1 MYKRQRLKYSLK
13 PVVTAVQGRALGGGC
28 ELVLY
33 SPIVVA
39 ASETYIG
46 LVEAGVGLLPS
57 GGGLAEM
64 ADRILRTSHKFDDKQ
79 ASMTKVL
86 TNIAFAKVSTNAFEA
101 RRYGYLRDTDTI
113 IFNTAQRVEVA
124 LKRAKY
130 EAETNYIP
138 NPRHQYI
145 ALGEDFK
152 ALIQGQLDAQRRGH
166 FISDHDYHIAL
177 NIATILAGGDLPR
190 NTFINQR
197 YIQSLEKI
205 GFIDLLKSKKSYE
218 RIAHMLK
225 TGKPLRN

>member
-1 MYKRQRLKYSLK
+1 M
-13 PVVTAVQGRALGGGC
+13 TAVQGRALG
-28 ELVLY
+28 
-33 SPIVVA
+33 VVA
-39 ASETYIG
+39 CEKLDFTHLLLSLQVKRIG

-130 EAETNYIP
+130 EAENKLYS
-138 NPRHQYI
+138 
-145 ALGEDFK
+145 E
-152 ALIQGQLDAQRRGH
+152 
-166 FISDHDYHIAL
+166 S
-177 NIATILAGGDLPR
+177 
-190 NTFINQR
+190 
-197 YIQSLEKI
+197 
-205 GFIDLLKSKKSYE
+205 
-218 RIAHMLK
+218 
-225 TGKPLRN
+225 

>member
-1 MYKRQRLKYSLK
+1 MK

-86 TNIAFAKVSTNAFEA
+86 TNIAFAKT
-101 RRYGYLRDTDTI
+101 LT
-113 IFNTAQRVEVA
+113 
-124 LKRAKY
+124 
-130 EAETNYIP
+130 
-138 NPRHQYI
+138 
-145 ALGEDFK
+145 
-152 ALIQGQLDAQRRGH
+152 
-166 FISDHDYHIAL
+166 
-177 NIATILAGGDLPR
+177 
-190 NTFINQR
+190 
-197 YIQSLEKI
+197 
-205 GFIDLLKSKKSYE
+205 
-218 RIAHMLK
+218 
-225 TGKPLRN
+225 PLRHVVMVIYVIQIRLFSIQHNVSKLRSNVRNMKQKQTIFRILDINISL

>member
-1 MYKRQRLKYSLK
+1 MKKAHEDGLVDDVVAQSIDKLHYSFNRLKYSLK

-64 ADRILRTSHKFDDKQ
+64 ADRMLRTSHKFDDKQ

-124 LKRAKY
+124 LKRAK
-130 EAETNYIP
+130 I
-138 NPRHQYI
+138 
-145 ALGEDFK
+145 
-152 ALIQGQLDAQRRGH
+152 
-166 FISDHDYHIAL
+166 
-177 NIATILAGGDLPR
+177 
-190 NTFINQR
+190 
-197 YIQSLEKI
+197 
-205 GFIDLLKSKKSYE
+205 
-218 RIAHMLK
+218 
-225 TGKPLRN
+225 